1 MDWWSGDIIL
11 LSNENY
17 LDHYKANNGQRNL
30 DLIDRKGHPAIVI
43 AGAESWGNNLPS
55 NVYIVAKGQTFD
67 PTCPDFDLF
76 DQDIRSGVALE
87 LQIPR
92 EGDSTYMFSGEL
104 YIVDMNNTD
113 RLSPQIDTWRKLENP
128 IPLRVS
134 NNDLLSLTTCILK
147 SQEPLLS
154 KYDRL
159 GSIVY
164 SSFTDAT
171 KRVDINTFVHENLDR
186 IYPII
191 NSNTQVLDQYIH
203 PNYFSKLLNNEHYK
217 PFSDYN
223 IVSSSLNSI
232 KLAAANEFSI
242 LEQKSIA
249 GETTPLEERMYQ
261 DFKTQNE
268 KNNEISQYNYFDLD
282 IDM

>member
-1 MDWWSGDIIL
+1 MDWWSGDIVNL
-11 LSNENY
+11 FNENY

-30 DLIDRKGHPAIVI
+30 DLIDEDGHPAVVI
-43 AGAESWGNNLPS
+43 AGAECWGNNLPS

-67 PTCPDFDLF
+67 PTCPDFNSF
-76 DQDIRSGVALE
+76 DQNIRNGIALE

-92 EGDSTYMFSGEL
+92 EDDITYMFSGEL

-113 RLSPQIDTWRKLENP
+113 ILSPQIDTWRKLENP

-134 NNDLLSLTTCILK
+134 KNDMLSLTTCILK
-147 SQEPLLS
+147 SQEPLLRE
-154 KYDRL
+154 YDRL

-164 SSFTDAT
+164 SSFISAT
-171 KRVDINTFVHENLDR
+171 QRVDINTFVKEDFER

-191 NSNTQVLDQYIH
+191 NSSTPVLDQYMH
-203 PNYFSKLLNNEHYK
+203 PNYFSKLLNNEHYR
-217 PFSDYN
+217 PFNDYN

-232 KLAAANEFSI
+232 KLAADNEFSI
-242 LEQKSIA
+242 LEQKSIV
-249 GETTPLEERMYQ
+249 GETTLLEENRFNR
-261 DFKTQNE
+261 FKQINDR
-268 KNNEISQYNYFDLD
+268 NNELSQYNYFDLD